1 LSLSSGPVSPSLSP
15 PISAERLQ
23 AVFGGPVL
31 APALIPLLA
40 QHLERLEVPPGQVVV
55 LEGAEDRAM
64 YFVLEGTA
72 RMEKGGMALGRVG
85 PGEHFGEIAL
95 VVARPRGATVTAEV
109 PMVLGRLDRGA
120 YHRMLGAAPDL
131 GALLLE
137 QVVGS
142 LAERL
147 QGMTESVGALIRE
160 RSLPRKTVLE
170 VRVQGARRT
179 VKNGTRVGALLPPVV
194 DGAPVVA
201 ALVDHRAVSLSAPVS
216 GESVVEPLTTAH
228 WEGLRIFRRSL
239 GLLALEA
246 ARAVSPDLRLRLGP
260 SLGFAQQLQVEA
272 GEPAAAVAPRLEAE
286 LTRLAQQGA
295 PLSEELWT
303 VQEAREYFEREG
315 CTDSVGLLAVWRDG
329 AVPMASYGAVYTL
342 AFGPFLP
349 HAGPLVGHRVVA
361 DDGGLL
367 LVHEVGAPPDAPPW
381 AHRMEAAR
389 AVSRQSLAMTRTHE
403 RWMRTLGVTSV
414 GDFNR
419 ASVRGDVARI
429 IRVVEGFQEKEI
441 GRIADEITQRRDRV
455 RVVCVAGPSSSGKTT
470 FIQRLSVQ
478 LLVNGVNPVGLSLD
492 DYYVDRELT
501 PRDGRGEWDF
511 EAFEAL
517 QADLLQAQVGALLRG
532 ERTPT
537 ARYDFR
543 AGQSHPEGGP
553 VRGLGPD
560 EVLMLEGI
568 HGLNPRLL
576 SRIPEGQVFR
586 IFICPLA
593 QLAFDRLTRV
603 HASDIRLLRRIVR
616 DRHGRNHDAAET
628 IGRWASVRAGERR
641 HIFPH
646 QAQAD
651 VVLDSSLVYEPSV
664 LKVFAERYLLEVPQD
679 HPAYPTAFRLL
690 QLVDRFVAIYPD
702 HVPQNSLL
710 REFIGGTGTLG
721 ATAE

>member
-1 LSLSSGPVSPSLSP
+1 MSTPAP
-15 PISAERLQ
+15 PKVTAQQLE
-23 AVFGGPVL
+23 AVF
-31 APALIPLLA
+31 APATLPRAIIPLLA
-40 QHLERLEVPPGQVVV
+40 EHLERLEVAPEQVVV
-55 LEGAEDRAM
+55 VEGARDRAM

-72 RMEKGGMALGRVG
+72 RMERSGMALGRVG

-95 VVARPRGATVTAEV
+95 VVERPRGATVTAEV
-109 PMVLGRLDRGA
+109 PMRLGRLTRTA
-120 YHRMLGAAPDL
+120 YHRMLGTAPDL
-131 GALLLE
+131 GATLLE

-147 QGMTESVGALIRE
+147 QGMTESVGVLIRE
-160 RSLPRKTVLE
+160 RSLPRKAVVE
-170 VRVQGARRT
+170 VRVQGVLRV
-179 VKNGTRVGALLPPVV
+179 VKNGTHVGALLPLQVA
-194 DGAPVVA
+194 GAPVVA
-201 ALVDHRAVSLSAPVS
+201 ALIDHRPASLSTPVS
-216 GESVVEPLTTAH
+216 GESEVEPLTTAH

-246 ARAVSPDLRLRLGP
+246 AHALAPEVRLRLGP
-260 SLGFAQQLQVEA
+260 SLGFAQQLTVEA
-272 GEPAAAVAPRLEAE
+272 GGTPAALAPALAE
-286 LTRLAQQGA
+286 GMAALAARAA

-303 VQEAREYFEREG
+303 VQEARDYFARIGGE
-315 CTDSVGLLAVWRDG
+315 DSVRLLDVWRDG

-342 AFGPFLP
+342 GLGPLLP
-349 HAGPLVGHRVVA
+349 TAGPLVGHRLVA

-367 LVHEVGAPPDAPPW
+367 VVHDAGAPRDAPPLE
-381 AHRMEAAR
+381 ARLEAAR
-389 AVSRQSLAMTRTHE
+389 MVSRQSLAMTRTHE

-419 ASVRGDVARI
+419 ASIRGDVAQI

-470 FIQRLSVQ
+470 FIKRLTVQ
-478 LLVNGVNPVGLSLD
+478 LLINGVTPIGLSLD
-492 DYYVDRELT
+492 DYYVDREST
-501 PRDGRGEWDF
+501 PKDEHGDWDF

-517 QADLLQAQVGALLRG
+517 QVDLLQAHVGALLRG
-532 ERTPT
+532 ERTAT
-537 ARYDFR
+537 ARYDFQTG
-543 AGQSHPEGGP
+543 ASYPEGGA
-553 VRGLGPD
+553 VRGLGPN
-560 EVLMLEGI
+560 EVLLLEGI

-576 SRIPEGQVFR
+576 SRIAEGQVFR

-628 IGRWASVRAGERR
+628 IRRWPSVRAGERR

-664 LKVFAERYLLEVPQD
+664 LKVYAERYLLEVPED
-679 HPAYPTAFRLL
+679 HPAFSTAFRLL
-690 QLVDRFVAIYPD
+690 QLVDRFVAIYPE

-710 REFIGGTGTLG
+710 REFIGDSGF
-721 ATAE
+721 ERR

>member
-1 LSLSSGPVSPSLSP
+1 MSTSSP
-15 PISAERLQ
+15 PPITAERLE
-23 AVFGGPVL
+23 AVFPPHTLPRAVIPIL
-31 APALIPLLA
+31 AD
-40 QHLERLEVPPGQVVV
+40 HLQPIEVPPGQAVVV
-55 LEGAEDRAM
+55 EGAHDRAM

-72 RMEKGGMALGRVG
+72 RMEKGGMALGSVG

-95 VVARPRGATVTAEV
+95 VVERPRGATVTAEV
-109 PMVLGRLDRGA
+109 PMLLGRLDRLT
-120 YHRMLGAAPDL
+120 YHRMLGTAPEL
-131 GALLLE
+131 GAMLLE

-147 QGMTESVGALIRE
+147 QGMTESVGVLIRD
-160 RSLPRKTVLE
+160 RALPRRTTVEL
-170 VRVQGARRT
+170 RVQGIRRT
-179 VKNGTRVGALLPPVV
+179 VKNGTRVGTLLPSQVG
-194 DGAPVVA
+194 GAPVVA

-216 GESVVEPLTTAH
+216 GESVVEALTTAH

-246 ARAVSPDLRLRLGP
+246 AERLDPSARLRMGP
-260 SLGFAQQLQVEA
+260 SLGFAQQLQLEA
-272 GEPAAAVAPRLEAE
+272 GGPASALAAPLAARMAE
-286 LTRLAQQGA
+286 LVGRDA

-303 VQEAREYFEREG
+303 VKEAREYFGRVG
-315 CTDSVGLLAVWRDG
+315 CTDSVRLLEVWRDG
-329 AVPMASYGAVYTL
+329 AVPMASYGAAYAL
-342 AFGPFLP
+342 ALGPFLP
-349 HAGPLVGHRVVA
+349 SAAPLVGFRVVA

-367 LVHEVGAPPDAPPW
+367 LVHDAAAPSDAPPLVT
-381 AHRMEAAR
+381 RVEAAR

-403 RWMRTLGVTSV
+403 RWMHTLGVTSV

-429 IRVVEGFQEKEI
+429 VRVVEGFQEKEI
-441 GRIADEITQRRDRV
+441 GRIADEITQRKDRV

-470 FIQRLSVQ
+470 FIKRLTVQ

-492 DYYVDRELT
+492 DYYVDRERT
-501 PRDGRGEWDF
+501 PRDARGEWDF

-517 QADLLQAQVGALLRG
+517 QSDLLQAQVGALLRG

-537 ARYDFR
+537 ARYDFK

-628 IGRWASVRAGERR
+628 IRRWPLVRAGERR

-664 LKVFAERYLLEVPQD
+664 LKVFAERYLLEVPED
-679 HPAYPTAFRLL
+679 HEAYPTAFRLL

-710 REFIGGTGTLG
+710 REFIGHSGFTGPQPQDG
-721 ATAE
+721 